1 MDKESRLGGPRKEE
15 GKAGTGGAKMFLN
28 DITPS
33 KKLQLKKT
41 VDLCAVQTLDT
52 NSLHICVHGNDAVIL
67 AQSVPRTPGGTPS
80 MTGPHASSTRLERG
94 AGGVEHWQGKQ
105 KEGRGQEEAAG
116 GGGGGGS
123 SSGVGGA
130 GGGGIG
136 GPTASMLQLALRRK
150 FANTRQSLLPDRRCL

>member
-1 MDKESRLGGPRKEE
+1 
-15 GKAGTGGAKMFLN
+15 MFLS

-33 KKLQLKKT
+33 KRLQLKKT

-52 NSLHICVHGNDAVIL
+52 NSLHICVHGNDAVMRCLIL

-80 MTGPHASSTRLERG
+80 MTGPHASSARLERG
-94 AGGVEHWQGKQ
+94 AGGVEHWQGRQ
-105 KEGRGQEEAAG
+105 QEGRGQGEAAG

-123 SSGVGGA
+123 SGGGGGA

-136 GPTASMLQLALRRK
+136 GPMASMLQLALRRK